1 MIKLKPHPTFK
12 FTAQFAVP
20 GEQEPQAVVFI
31 GRHQGQQ
38 ALAAWAERAGTLQ
51 GGELLEQIVG
61 VLDGW
66 EGVQGEDG
74 TSVPFT
80 PENCRALLDAY
91 PGSPSV
97 VALAYIGELSAAR
110 RKN

>member
-1 MIKLKPHPTFK
+1 MIRLKPQPTFK
-12 FTAQFAVP
+12 FTASFAVP
-20 GEQEPQAVVFI
+20 GEQEPQAVVFV

-38 ALAAWAERAGTLQ
+38 ALAAWAEKAGTLQ
-51 GGELLEQIVG
+51 GQELAAHVVS

-66 EGVQGEDG
+66 DGVAGDDG
-74 TSVPFT
+74 ATIPFSA
-80 PENCRALLDAY
+80 EACQSLLDAY

-97 VALAYIGELSAAR
+97 VALAYISELSAAR

>member
-38 ALAAWAERAGTLQ
+38 ALAAWAEKAGQLT
-51 GGELLEQIVG
+51 GVELLDHIIG
-61 VLDGW
+61 VLIGWDG
-66 EGVQGEDG
+66 VAGEDG
-74 TSVPFT
+74 AAVPFSSDA
-80 PENCRALLDAY
+80 CRAFLDAY

-97 VALAYIGELSAAR
+97 VAVSYITELSASR